1 MKKRVFIMAIVVI
14 FMIAPPAF
22 AYSNF
27 SLNVGINAYSRS
39 GLVETIFPHSSNR
52 PKWLK
57 STIAEAFVPDFLE
70 TQIIL
75 TEKYLFQFGIGTVQP
90 IWFDHTG
97 LRVGIKR
104 KLNIPVISHVT
115 LGYSQF
121 LRKKGGSTLDVRFNG
136 YYRSILGEWLNMEP
150 ELNVGASVYGRSNK
164 GSVQLFDYIRLPVNI
179 SFNKMNIPV
188 GISVGTFMVCT
199 FGGNGK
205 TGFVLLPDFYIAI
218 KFGSFL

>member
-1 MKKRVFIMAIVVI
+1 MFLIVI
-14 FMIAPPAF
+14 FMIKPLAF
-22 AYSNF
+22 AGSNF

-39 GLVETIFPHSSNR
+39 GLIKTIFPHSSNR
-52 PKWLK
+52 PEWLK
-57 STIAEAFVPDFLE
+57 SSIAEAFVPDFLE

-75 TEKYLFQFGIGTVQP
+75 TEKYLFQFGIGIVQP

-97 LRVGIKR
+97 LRIGIKR

-121 LRKKGGSTLDVRFNG
+121 LGTRGGNTLDVRFNG
-136 YYRSILGEWLNMEP
+136 YYRSIFWKWFNIEP
-150 ELNVGASVYGRSNK
+150 ELHVGASVYERSNI
-164 GSVQLFDYIRLPVNI
+164 GAVQLFDYIRLPVNI

-188 GISVGTFMVCT
+188 GISIGTFMVCT
-199 FGGNGK
+199 FGSNGN

-218 KFGSFL
+218 KLGSFTNRD